1 MCPPTPCSSLLLVAF
16 PAPPPPPVLA
26 RGLLDTQVS
35 QGRTALPDEE
45 EPVLFRRVVIQPLGE
60 ACVGPFCPLQG

>member
-1 MCPPTPCSSLLLVAF
+1 MSTHALLL
-16 PAPPPPPVLA
+16 PPPGRIPRPPPPPVLA